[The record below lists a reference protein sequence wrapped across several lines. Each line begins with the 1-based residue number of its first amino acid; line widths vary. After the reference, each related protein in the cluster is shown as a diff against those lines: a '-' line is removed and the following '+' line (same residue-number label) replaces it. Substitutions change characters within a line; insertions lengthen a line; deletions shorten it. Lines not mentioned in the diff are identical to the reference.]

1 MIELD
6 PHVAAVWR
14 TVLNGQ
20 ADWLSSQIRSFKFT
34 RETVVAELNKPLM
47 TLRHKAWLTLLRNR
61 VSHGGIL
68 APGSG
73 LLNRGENDKGLKSR
87 WYPRTLSNRI
97 AEIYGLKERIS
108 FIEGDGLIWL
118 KKHEGVAADRLAF
131 FIDPP
136 YVTAGQRL
144 YAFCELDHRGLF
156 EVASR
161 LPGKVLMTYEDSP
174 QIRRLAADF
183 GFALKPINMVGRQQ
197 IKKTEL
203 LIGKS
208 FEWLKL

>member
-144 YAFCELDHRGLF
+144 YAFCELDHRGFL
-156 EVASR
+156 R
-161 LPGKVLMTYEDSP
+161 LLLVC
-174 QIRRLAADF
+174 LARF
-183 GFALKPINMVGRQQ
+183 
-197 IKKTEL
+197 
-203 LIGKS
+203 
-208 FEWLKL
+208 